1 MWVYDIKRRD
11 FTDSTNWLKCITFEA
26 ENVKQ
31 LLISESLPTIAFI
44 LFENNKLFGYP
55 TIFKDDYTKGNGKKP
70 IEIQLFHKIKCIRN
84 CFRRLYILTSFQSHL
99 INILKAKGLLF
110 STNVFRS
117 NPTESIT
124 QKQISIEEID
134 RIESLQE
141 DHLLMAV
148 AKSRMIEFLPTFFTD
163 KVFFILPNKAIE
175 RRHDLENL
183 LANKESHYEIFHT
196 KDLELSLLR
205 CLNLKPYF
213 LRYWILKHYFPRD
226 IINLLLEKKTFYLDQ

>member
-1 MWVYDIKRRD
+1 MERNQLKYNY
-11 FTDSTNWLKCITFEA
+11 FTKSNVSEIVFED
-26 ENVKQ
+26 
-31 LLISESLPTIAFI
+31 
-44 LFENNKLFGYP
+44 Y
-55 TIFKDDYTKGNGKKP
+55 IFL
-70 IEIQLFHKIKCIRN
+70 QV
-84 CFRRLYILTSFQSHL
+84 FQSHL

-226 IINLLLEKKTFYLDQ
+226 IINLLLEKKRFILINKIFLPRQN